1 MAENQTNKE
10 RLDVVNVKLDSI
22 ISSLQEK
29 TGVVQ
34 LGTVRDLIA
43 KRRGNANYLFY
54 YYGESSVD
62 DLLTYNDTAD
72 ITSMSYMFANSSV
85 ITIPLINTS
94 KVTNMDYMFFYSSV
108 QSIPLIDTS
117 NVTNM
122 KAMFLYSRITTI
134 PALNTSK
141 VISMEA
147 MFRGSGLM
155 SMPVID
161 TSKVTTMSEMF
172 RDSKMTT
179 IPALNVSNVT
189 NFNYIFGFGYQQ
201 LKLTEIHMYGMKSS
215 FDISGSTLY
224 TRDALVEILNNL
236 ATVTS
241 SRTLAMGS
249 TNLAKLTEDDIA
261 IATTKGWTLS

>member
-1 MAENQTNKE
+1 M
-10 RLDVVNVKLDSI
+10 
-22 ISSLQEK
+22 
-29 TGVVQ
+29 
-34 LGTVRDLIA
+34 
-43 KRRGNANYLFY
+43 FY
-54 YYGESSVD
+54 YYDESSVD
-62 DLLTYNDTAD
+62 DLLTYNDTTD
-72 ITSMSYMFANSSV
+72 ITSMSYMFANSLV

-122 KAMFLYSRITTI
+122 KAMFLYSHITTI

-147 MFRGSGLM
+147 MFRGSELM

-161 TSKVTTMSEMF
+161 TSKVTTMTEMF
-172 RDSKMTT
+172 QDSRLTT

-189 NFNYIFGFGYQQ
+189 SFNYIFGFGSQQ
-201 LKLTEIHMYGMKSS
+201 LKLTEIHMYGMKASL
-215 FDISGSTLY
+215 DISGSTLY

-241 SRTLAMGS
+241 SRTLSMGS
-249 TNLAKLTEDDIA
+249 INLAKLTEDDIA
-261 IATTKGWTLS
+261 IATAKGWTLA